1 MADSVRSAA
10 MAAID
15 DNGDNVSMDV
25 LGPALGSRRG
35 WGSTGEFIID
45 MFGRIGSGENFF
57 YDDGQFAYSDP
68 RITLV
73 AQQGEVS
80 YNQVRAVMHQV
91 RAEAVAENRLRN
103 AGWLQQRF
111 ESLMTNRGTPM
122 RFIGGQ
128 GERGVFQTNLVRRN
142 ARRGVRGAVPI
153 PPPRRNPSREARA
166 VGGSSRRTG
175 VRRGNASFRSVE
187 QGQVVDVR
195 NAVTRNRGKFE
206 DILRENPDW
215 CFQHMS
221 FNSTDWVRSTVQQTV
236 DIVME
241 MSCVILG
248 VWLRFSRSPFALSI
262 LKHMGQEATREELN
276 VGFKQPPAIGRMKSK
291 FLFEIVR
298 VLAGSRKKDA
308 FMYWSTEMGSP
319 IIDTEIFALALR
331 FEVNIKII
339 QAGALIAYK
348 RMAEKES
355 TTGMLVKTEDFDGF
369 RTEKKNLRVM
379 MNFKGSKRKTGRFD
393 RRRFGHEMIMVC
405 SSLCDLDAHVD
416 IVFDPLTE
424 VYLLGSSHTNFMC
437 DVEYDRSKN
446 PRCDEGYFDQLATG
460 LSPNPFKPRR
470 MYAELET
477 WTVAD
482 FIQETA
488 PPRLR
493 FIDTPEEFEVYKSEM
508 LQAVCACF
516 PANLSHRGEVDT
528 DVIGLTVLIDSR
540 VVASIAEDEF
550 GMDERRINGLVYYMG
565 AFYNAFDEAGLLN
578 KIDFTQFNSTMARKR
593 SARIFNQQIA
603 LDPDEDN
610 RVDVISGFDDVYSF
624 ELNLKEQITM
634 KSVQGPRVGINKLFT
649 FMTYDKDLMNIG
661 RSLVR
666 EPWIL
671 KEKKKAIDVI
681 AEGMVAKKKQGMR
694 SKVQLVEE
702 KMNDP
707 SLDEWLAYTISRKS
721 ITLARMGGVPKLVD
735 RINNLFGTYAPVQ
748 DEIVHVFDPQID
760 EPVACVAVLSERK
773 RATKTEGH
781 WEMDAS
787 LFYTQTAV
795 GKFDAMIEADFF
807 EEKWVSG
814 SPRRAVHTILEE
826 EEVLTSYEAHFGYA
840 WVEDIDFEKL
850 RLHIGL
856 NELNSWWKF
865 AESNPD
871 SVQRR
876 VHCGSVIHF
885 TSFVAKVI
893 KGKHDA
899 YNAHSVG
906 VRPWLYGKDRK
917 AVWCWIQREVL
928 KINNVYFYH
937 ASDEREAI
945 VRFKEYKQEFPDKRV
960 MISDRL
966 NGLVIAEK
974 NESEMKEIH
983 VGIHQTYASV
993 LQIFKAAGLC
1003 DKDARKAAKFD
1014 FNRSIGLLKNGQYFS
1029 NVASRTTSDV
1039 IQVADNKGEGGD
1051 YTFMGI
1057 PFPRESMVQVCMR
1070 ELPNT
1075 PVVLSEMIHVVPVT
1089 LAGYP
1094 KSLRIDILERARLV
1108 MDIMIEKSSAFM
1120 VKTDA
1125 VFFKDRYLQN
1135 VLDYLHEVF
1144 PTVFADSMGDDIL
1157 KDDLVYG
1164 AQQCDMFECTAN
1176 KYCDDHSP
1184 LPTIHDNLI
1193 GMLPFKFIFH
1203 KGISSDVSSSAIGAM
1218 GEDHV
1223 ILNYVEGTSD
1233 EPSLMK
1239 LSANGRDM
1247 LKKSLGALP
1256 PLVSFSTS
1264 DMMPTIDELV
1274 AAGACDMQAAQS
1286 IDCSPTVFEDRLQE
1300 HCHIH
1305 GDGAIVYVGE
1315 EDMAQPVTIHNDT
1328 RNKMY
1333 LDNIFKTV
1341 DSLDGGFLMEGPP
1354 GAGKTFA
1361 VVEYIKREYE
1371 QSPDTIFF
1379 VATATHLTLEPYK
1392 SLNSFEEYR
1401 REGVETVGHGKRI
1414 NVCTIHSMIGVF
1426 TEMEE
1431 ASRNPHKWLHDK
1443 ANKFKSRLMTALRQA
1458 TPNTKVFIFVDE
1470 YEMLPQ
1476 YAEEMLLYISNMD
1489 KVRMVLLGDKFQT
1502 AAKGRG
1508 IRCTGNVI
1516 KTISNNT
1523 IIHFDLPFRNADYEY
1538 VCAQRDAC
1546 NGNPTMFLKQPLSN
1560 YTAITSRKDDVY
1572 LDTIDKLAK
1581 AYLDA
1586 SNKDYEIYRDPVVS
1600 LQNYKAIGVVTLDIM
1615 ARVQEMKFMSPIC
1628 AIPFC
1633 GNTHFTKGEV
1643 GMDTGSVDVETSDVA
1658 SESPR
1663 VKEIGEENFKK
1674 KLSHF
1679 GYRDPAGK
1687 GFLVGTMVNYEAGFS
1702 YRSMYAFTPKIRGT
1716 DNNKPVLQSAIRM
1729 GQVMRFVGFER
1740 KDVKVAVN
1748 GGKKFARVR
1757 IKWGKFLKEDGSKMV
1772 LMKEEMQAYMYYP
1785 FCLYTEGV
1793 VGHTFDRYTM
1803 MKFSDRSEKAYD
1815 YLSLKKSVTDIQNML
1830 GDKAW
1835 LSPVVKSLNVAV
1847 SRVTKGNR
1855 ADIIEINEG
1864 KKGFWRNTLTRS
1876 KWHILGQGLN
1886 ELSYNNQLCE
1896 MRRVVIKSTHV
1907 VQVEGSLSLLF

>member
-1 MADSVRSAA
+1 MGDSVRSAA
-10 MAAID
+10 MAAVD
-15 DNGDNVSMDV
+15 ENGNNINMDV

-35 WGSTGEFIID
+35 WGSTGEFIVD

-73 AQQGEVS
+73 AQQGDIS

-91 RAEAVAENRLRN
+91 RAEAAAENRLRN

-111 ESLMTNRGTPM
+111 EALMTNRGTPM
-122 RFIGGQ
+122 RLIGGQ
-128 GERGVFQTNLVRRN
+128 GDRGVFQTNLIRRN
-142 ARRGVRGAVPI
+142 PRRGVRGSVPR
-153 PPPRRNPSREARA
+153 PPPRRNPSREARGS
-166 VGGSSRRTG
+166 GGSSTRTG
-175 VRRGNASFRSVE
+175 VRRGNASFMSVE

-195 NAVTRNRGKFE
+195 NAVTGNREKFE
-206 DILRENPDW
+206 AVLRENQDW

-221 FNSTDWVRSTVQQTV
+221 FNSNDWVRSTVQQTV
-236 DIVME
+236 DIVLD

-248 VWLRFSRSPFALSI
+248 MWLRFSRSPFAFSI
-262 LKHMGQEATREELN
+262 LEHMGQEGTRAELN
-276 VGFKQPPAIGRMKSK
+276 VGYKQPPAIGRLKSK
-291 FLFEIVR
+291 LLFEMVR

-308 FMYWSTEMGSP
+308 FMYWSTDMGSP
-319 IIDTEIFALALR
+319 IIDTEIFALAVR

-348 RMAEKES
+348 RLAERES
-355 TTGMLVKTEDFDGF
+355 TTGMLVKTEEFNGF
-369 RTEKKNLRVM
+369 RTEHKNLRVM
-379 MNFKGSKRKTGRFD
+379 MNFKGSKLEPTRF
-393 RRRFGHEMIMVC
+393 RREFGHEMIMVC

-424 VYLLGSSHTNFMC
+424 AYLLGSSHTTFMC

-446 PRCDEGYFDQLATG
+446 ARCDEGYFDQLATG
-460 LSPNPFKPRR
+460 LSPSAFKPRR
-470 MYAELET
+470 KYAELET

-482 FIQETA
+482 FIEENA

-493 FIDTPEEFEVYKSEM
+493 FIDTAEEFEAYKTEM
-508 LQAVCACF
+508 VEAVCGCF
-516 PANLSHRGEVDT
+516 PANPSHRGQVDT
-528 DVIGLTVLIDSR
+528 DVIGVTVLIDSR

-550 GMDERRINGLVYYMG
+550 GMEERRINGLVYFMG
-565 AFYNAFDEAGLLN
+565 AFYNSFDEAGVLN
-578 KIDFTQFNSTMARKR
+578 KIDFTTFNSTMARKR

-624 ELNLKEQITM
+624 ELNLKQQVTM
-634 KSVQGPRVGINKLFT
+634 RSTDGERVGVNKLLT
-649 FMTYDKDLMNIG
+649 FMTYDKDMMTIG
-661 RSLVR
+661 RSLVQQ
-666 EPWIL
+666 PWL
-671 KEKKKAIDVI
+671 VKEKKNAIGKI
-681 AEGMVAKKKQGMR
+681 ADGMVAKKKKGMR
-694 SKVQLVEE
+694 SKGQIFGQ

-721 ITLARMGGVPKLVD
+721 ITLARIGGISKLVD

-773 RATKTEGH
+773 RATQTEGH

-807 EEKWVSG
+807 GKEWVSG
-814 SPRRAVHTILEE
+814 SPRRAVHTVLEE
-826 EEVLTSYEAHFGYA
+826 GETLTSYEAHFGYA

-856 NELNSWWKF
+856 NDLNSWWKF
-865 AESNPD
+865 AETNPE

-885 TSFVAKVI
+885 TSLMAKVI
-893 KGKHDA
+893 KGKHDV
-899 YNAHSVG
+899 YNAHPVG

-917 AVWCWIQREVL
+917 EVWCWIQREVL
-928 KINNVYFYH
+928 KISDVYFYH

-945 VRFKEYKQEFPDKRV
+945 VRFNEYKEEFPDQRV
-960 MISDRL
+960 MIDDRL
-966 NGLVIAEK
+966 NGLVIHDK
-974 NESEMKEIH
+974 NESEMKKIRA
-983 VGIHQTYASV
+983 GIHQAYSSV
-993 LQIFKAAGLC
+993 IDIFKGAGLS

-1014 FNRSIGLLKNGQYFS
+1014 FNRAIGLLKNGRYFS

-1039 IQVADNKGEGGD
+1039 IQVADNNGEGGE
-1051 YTFMGI
+1051 YTFNGV
-1057 PFPRESMVQVCMR
+1057 PFPKDSMVQVCMR

-1094 KSLRIDILERARLV
+1094 KSMRIDILERARLV
-1108 MDIMIEKSSAFM
+1108 MDILIEKSSAFM

-1125 VFFKDRYLQN
+1125 VFFKERYLQD
-1135 VLDYLHEVF
+1135 VLDYLHATF
-1144 PTVFADSMGDDIL
+1144 PTIFTDDMGDDIL
-1157 KDDLVYG
+1157 KDDLVHA

-1176 KYCDDHSP
+1176 KYCDEHSP

-1193 GMLPFKFIFH
+1193 GMLPFKLIFH
-1203 KGISSDVSSSAIGAM
+1203 KGISGDVSSSAIGAI
-1218 GEDHV
+1218 GEDDV
-1223 ILNYVEGTSD
+1223 ILNYVEGTND

-1239 LSANGRDM
+1239 LSANGRAM
-1247 LKKSLGALP
+1247 LEKSLGALP

-1264 DMMPTIDELV
+1264 DMMPTIEELM
-1274 AAGACDMQAAQS
+1274 AASAYDMQAAQS
-1286 IDCSPTVFEDRLQE
+1286 MECDPTVFENRLHE

-1305 GDGAIVYVGE
+1305 GGSGSVYVGE
-1315 EDMAQPVTIHNDT
+1315 EDMAQPITIHNDT

-1333 LDNIFKTV
+1333 LENIFKTV
-1341 DSLDGGFLMEGPP
+1341 DSLEGGFLMEGPP

-1361 VVEYIKREYE
+1361 VVEYIKREYDR
-1371 QSPDTIFF
+1371 SPETTFF

-1392 SLNSFEEYR
+1392 SLDSFEEHR
-1401 REGVETVGHGKRI
+1401 TEGIETVGHGKRI

-1426 TEMEE
+1426 NEMEE
-1431 ASRNPHKWLHDK
+1431 ASRNPGKWLHDQ
-1443 ANKFKSRLMTALRQA
+1443 KFRSGLMRVLMGR
-1458 TPNTKVFIFVDE
+1458 TKESNMNVVIFVDE

-1476 YAEEMLLYISNMD
+1476 YAEEMLLYISNMAG
-1489 KVRMVLLGDKFQT
+1489 VRLVLLGDKFQT
-1502 AAKGRG
+1502 AANGRG
-1508 IRCTGNVI
+1508 IRCTGNVV

-1523 IIHFDLPFRNADYEY
+1523 TIEFDLPFRNADYEY
-1538 VCAQRDAC
+1538 VKAQRDAC
-1546 NGNPTMFLKQPLSN
+1546 NGNPTMFLEQPLSN
-1560 YTAITSRKDDVY
+1560 YTAIASREDDVY
-1572 LDTIDKLAK
+1572 LDMIDTLAE

-1586 SNKDYEIYRDPVVS
+1586 SNKEHELYRDPVVS
-1600 LQNYKAIGVVTLDIM
+1600 LQNYKAIGVVTMDIM
-1615 ARVQEMKFMSPIC
+1615 ARVHEMEIMSSNG

-1633 GNTHFTKGEV
+1633 GTSAFVMGDVTME
-1643 GMDTGSVDVETSDVA
+1643 TGSVDVETRDVT
-1658 SESPR
+1658 SETPGC
-1663 VKEIGEENFKK
+1663 KKIGEKMFID
-1674 KLSHF
+1674 KLSHY
-1679 GYRDPAGK
+1679 GRRDPAGK
-1687 GFLVGTMVNYEAGFS
+1687 GFLVGTMMNYEAGFS
-1702 YRSMYAFTPKIRGT
+1702 YRSMYAFKPKIRGT
-1716 DNNKPVLQSAIRM
+1716 DDKKPVLQETIRM
-1729 GQVMRFVGFER
+1729 GQVMRFLGFET
-1740 KDVKVAVN
+1740 KDVKVATD
-1748 GGKKFARVR
+1748 GGKKMARVR
-1757 IKWGKFLKEDGSKMV
+1757 IKWGKFLKGDGSKMV
-1772 LMKEEMQAYMYYP
+1772 LTTEEMQAYMYYP

-1803 MKFSDRSEKAYD
+1803 MKFSDPTEKAYD
-1815 YLSLKKSVTDIQNML
+1815 YLSLKQSVTDIENML

-1864 KKGFWRNTLTRS
+1864 KKGFWRTTLASS
-1876 KWHILGQGLN
+1876 KWHMLGQSLS
-1886 ELSYNNQLCE
+1886 ERSYNDELCN
-1896 MRRVVIKSTHV
+1896 MRKVVIKSTHV
-1907 VQVEGSLSLLF
+1907 VQVEGSLLHLF